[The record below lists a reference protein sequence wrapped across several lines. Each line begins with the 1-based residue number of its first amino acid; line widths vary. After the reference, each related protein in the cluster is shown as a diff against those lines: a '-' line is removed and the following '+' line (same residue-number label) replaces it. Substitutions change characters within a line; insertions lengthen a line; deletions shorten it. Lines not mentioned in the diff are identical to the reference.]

1 MQEFSIHGGD
11 RSQKLEYMYVDAA
24 IHKITVK
31 LCAGDFAGWGGVLK
45 AF

>member
-24 IHKITVK
+24 IYKIAIK
-31 LCAGDFAGWGGVLK
+31 LCAGDFAGWGVVLE